1 MAEKKNH
8 IQRYLEE
15 VRNKVPVHWLVWEEI
30 MNKMEDAER
39 MQVLNRH
46 TMIDSHLKD
55 LLLFQFSREEKELEE
70 LLFHP
75 NKGGP
80 LSTMT
85 NKAKLAYALGLID
98 KPTLYDLIKI
108 NKIRNL
114 FAHNTDMNFKND
126 QVLKHVSELSSSKG
140 NGKRKPVTLR
150 NSFDLYTTAS
160 KACSTKVWKAVV
172 KEINK
177 ESGRTKKKKKS
188 KKKSSH

>member
-1 MAEKKNH
+1 
-8 IQRYLEE
+8 
-15 VRNKVPVHWLVWEEI
+15 

-55 LLLFQFSREEKELEE
+55 LLLFQFSREEKEVEE

-98 KPTLYDLIKI
+98 KPTLNDLRKI
-108 NKIRNL
+108 NNIRNV
-114 FAHNTDMNFKND
+114 FAHNTDMNFEND
-126 QVLKHVSELSSSKG
+126 QVLQHVRKFSSVKG
-140 NGKRKPVTLR
+140 KGKRKPVTLR
-150 NSFDLYTTAS
+150 NSFDLYTAAC
-160 KACSTKVWKAVV
+160 KECSTTVWRAVV
-172 KEINK
+172 KEVKK
-177 ESGRTKKKKKS
+177 ESGRMKKKKK
-188 KKKSSH
+188 KKKKPK